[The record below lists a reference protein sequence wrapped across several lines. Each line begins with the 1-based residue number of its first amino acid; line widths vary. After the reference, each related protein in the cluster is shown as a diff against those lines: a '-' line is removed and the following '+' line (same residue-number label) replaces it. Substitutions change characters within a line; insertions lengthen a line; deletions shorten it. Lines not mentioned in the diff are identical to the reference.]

1 MASRL
6 FSGMPTILITG
17 ASSGI
22 GAALAIDH
30 AAAGAT
36 LGLLGRDGARLEAVA
51 AQCRGRGATV
61 LMASIDVCARAD
73 MQAWIE
79 AFDREHPVDL
89 VYANAGIVE
98 GTPPGGVIEAPDA
111 GAAVIDV
118 NVMGVLNTVQPLL
131 GPMMARG
138 RGQIAIMSSLAA
150 FIPLPDMPSY
160 CASKAAVQAYG
171 LSLRTLLAP
180 RGVRVSVICPGY
192 VTTPM
197 SARESGPHPMEI
209 APRNAVA
216 KIRRGLARDRAVIA
230 FPFLLALASR
240 LHGLLPDPLR
250 RWTLRNHRITVSDAR

>member
-1 MASRL
+1 
-6 FSGMPTILITG
+6 MPTILITG

-22 GAALAIDH
+22 GAALALSH
-30 AAAGAT
+30 AGAGTT
-36 LGLLGRDGARLEAVA
+36 LGLLGRHGARLEAVA
-51 AQCRGRGATV
+51 VECRTRGAMVRTS
-61 LMASIDVCARAD
+61 AIDVRDRAQ
-73 MQAWIE
+73 MLAWIE
-79 AFDREHPVDL
+79 GFDREHPVDL

-98 GTPPGGVIEAPDA
+98 GTPPGGAIEQPDA

-131 GPMMARG
+131 APMMARG
-138 RGQIAIMSSLAA
+138 QGQIAIMSSLAA
-150 FIPLPDMPSY
+150 FIPLADMPGY

-180 RGVRVSVICPGY
+180 RGIRVSVICPGY

-209 APRNAVA
+209 GTERAVA

-240 LHGLLPDPLR
+240 LHGLLPDRLR
-250 RWTLRNHRITVSDAR
+250 RWTLRNHRITVSGPP